1 MTAPARIEAFARAA
15 DALSAHCDAGVREI
29 GLAMLGWLGGTGPLT
44 LEAALGL
51 KRDID
56 LGKLLKKRNLLLR
69 RLRCRHLPAGFS
81 CEADAQDMARQ
92 LSAYFGDAWQQDRI
106 MAVCPYRRDSLLEGY
121 WCVLK
126 LVPHPLSARHLRRI
140 LAIQ

>member
-1 MTAPARIEAFARAA
+1 MNAPASRLDTLSRLAQLGRRHGDGDVIAISERLAA
-15 DALSAHCDAGVREI
+15 WDGAQ
-29 GLAMLGWLGGTGPLT
+29 PL
-44 LEAALGL
+44 ERHLGL

-56 LGKLLKKRNLLLR
+56 LGKLLKRRNSLLR